1 MAPDGIRLLPLIRYV
16 VLQCN
21 PPRLASTLAYVQ
33 RFRSPMALKSEAGCY
48 FTHLQAAVS
57 FLQSLHREGC
67 ARDGGGGGAHGEQLP
82 RCSGEGGA
90 SIVVPVSMEP
100 SGSMAA
106 PDARAASEAAAAAVM
121 EANYE
126 QQQQAWNRMLEAR
139 GGRRAQQRAATGS
152 EGADSHGADGAGSG
166 LDRATMPTLST
177 RRGLGDEGDEEE
189 GEEEGETRKGSSLRD
204 EVMASPSR
212 ARAHSISEGLRFT
225 PSRRPGPLGDWSF
238 SRTALAQRRTETVEE
253 AASQWEEKI
262 EALSLLSA
270 PAAAS
275 SPGLLAGSLLGLAF
289 GANSCSE
296 RESAFGPS
304 ASFPSFD
311 DEGTNGDGSIRIG
324 NPLRPLDEGDGE
336 GDEEDE
342 FAAAMLSGLVDVD
355 LSGRSTPAATGA
367 ASATSTAVLV
377 PFPAA
382 PPLAPPLAST
392 AGASVAAAKGRAER
406 RAERNDSEVSAGGR
420 RDSGRDSGH
429 FQHFP
434 TAFR

>member
-1 MAPDGIRLLPLIRYV
+1 
-16 VLQCN
+16 
-21 PPRLASTLAYVQ
+21 
-33 RFRSPMALKSEAGCY
+33 
-48 FTHLQAAVS
+48 
-57 FLQSLHREGC
+57 
-67 ARDGGGGGAHGEQLP
+67 
-82 RCSGEGGA
+82 
-90 SIVVPVSMEP
+90 
-100 SGSMAA
+100 MAA

-126 QQQQAWNRMLEAR
+126 QQQQAWNRMREAR
-139 GGRRAQQRAATGS
+139 GGRRAQQRAATSS

-166 LDRATMPTLST
+166 RATMPTLST

-324 NPLRPLDEGDGE
+324 NPLRPLDEPFVCRLDQILNPAVE
-336 GDEEDE
+336 P
-342 FAAAMLSGLVDVD
+342 AQTV
-355 LSGRSTPAATGA
+355 TPLGNIVHRQPQIGPHKPITGA
-367 ASATSTAVLV
+367 
-377 PFPAA
+377 
-382 PPLAPPLAST
+382 
-392 AGASVAAAKGRAER
+392 
-406 RAERNDSEVSAGGR
+406 SAGSFLPWR
-420 RDSGRDSGH
+420 CVRLL
-429 FQHFP
+429 
-434 TAFR
+434 AFLNQRS

>member
-1 MAPDGIRLLPLIRYV
+1 
-16 VLQCN
+16 
-21 PPRLASTLAYVQ
+21 
-33 RFRSPMALKSEAGCY
+33 
-48 FTHLQAAVS
+48 
-57 FLQSLHREGC
+57 
-67 ARDGGGGGAHGEQLP
+67 
-82 RCSGEGGA
+82 
-90 SIVVPVSMEP
+90 
-100 SGSMAA
+100 
-106 PDARAASEAAAAAVM
+106 
-121 EANYE
+121 
-126 QQQQAWNRMLEAR
+126 
-139 GGRRAQQRAATGS
+139 
-152 EGADSHGADGAGSG
+152 
-166 LDRATMPTLST
+166 
-177 RRGLGDEGDEEE
+177 
-189 GEEEGETRKGSSLRD
+189 
-204 EVMASPSR
+204 MASPSR

-304 ASFPSFD
+304 ASFPSFG
-311 DEGTNGDGSIRIG
+311 DEGTNGDGSLHIR
-324 NPLRPLDEGDGE
+324 NPLHPLDEGDGE
-336 GDEEDE
+336 GDDEDE
-342 FAAAMLSGLVDVD
+342 FASAMLSGLVEID

-367 ASATSTAVLV
+367 ASAAVLV
-377 PFPAA
+377 PFPAV

-392 AGASVAAAKGRAER
+392 AGAPVAAAKLRVG
-406 RAERNDSEVSAGGR
+406 RNDSEVSAGGR

>member
-1 MAPDGIRLLPLIRYV
+1 MASDGIRLLPLLRYV

-57 FLQSLHREGC
+57 FLQSLQREGC
-67 ARDGGGGGAHGEQLP
+67 ARDGGGAHGEQLP
-82 RCSGEGGA
+82 MCSGEGGA
-90 SIVVPVSMEP
+90 SIDVPVSMEP
-100 SGSMAA
+100 LSSMAA
-106 PDARAASEAAAAAVM
+106 PDARAASEAEAAAVM

-139 GGRRAQQRAATGS
+139 GGRRAQQRAASGS
-152 EGADSHGADGAGSG
+152 EGADSHGAVGAGSG
-166 LDRATMPTLST
+166 LDRATMPTLSR

-212 ARAHSISEGLRFT
+212 ARAHSVSEGLRLT

-275 SPGLLAGSLLGLAF
+275 SPGLLAGSLLGLRA
-289 GANSCSE
+289 SE
-296 RESAFGPS
+296 RERAFGPS
-304 ASFPSFD
+304 VSFR
-311 DEGTNGDGSIRIG
+311 DEGTTGDGSLHIR
-324 NPLRPLDEGDGE
+324 NPLHPLDEGDGE
-336 GDEEDE
+336 GDDEDE
-342 FAAAMLSGLVDVD
+342 FASAMLSGLVEID

-367 ASATSTAVLV
+367 ASAAVLV
-377 PFPAA
+377 PFPAV

-392 AGASVAAAKGRAER
+392 AGAPVAAAKLRVG
-406 RAERNDSEVSAGGR
+406 RNDSEVSAGGR